1 MWSEPDRVDHPAT
14 LAQGGRQK
22 RLVCSDCAVN
32 SLTVPDDSNSV
43 IVVLGPT
50 GVGKSELSLAL
61 AHELN
66 GEVVNA
72 DSMQLYRG
80 MDIGT
85 AKLLPS
91 QREGVRHHVID
102 VWDLDHVATVAEYQK
117 LARTAIAE
125 IQARGRVPILVG
137 GSGLYINSA
146 VDDMNFPGTDPR
158 IRQRWE
164 SELDRIGPEALHDV
178 LSSRDPVAAAR
189 MEPRNGRRIVRALEV
204 IEITGEPYNAGLGV
218 PKAFIPTVRIGLRR
232 PRAELDELIANR
244 VDRMWQQGWVDEVR
258 DLLER
263 GLAQAPTAS
272 RALGYAQIAAYLA
285 GECDEETARE
295 VTTTA
300 TRRFVRRQHSWFD
313 RDERINWLEIVGGD
327 QQPTNVLNAALSLIS

>member
-1 MWSEPDRVDHPAT
+1 M
-14 LAQGGRQK
+14 
-22 RLVCSDCAVN
+22 
-32 SLTVPDDSNSV
+32 
-43 IVVLGPT
+43 
-50 GVGKSELSLAL
+50 
-61 AHELN
+61 
-66 GEVVNA
+66 
-72 DSMQLYRG
+72 
-80 MDIGT
+80 
-85 AKLLPS
+85 
-91 QREGVRHHVID
+91 
-102 VWDLDHVATVAEYQK
+102 
-117 LARTAIAE
+117 
-125 IQARGRVPILVG
+125 
-137 GSGLYINSA
+137 
-146 VDDMNFPGTDPR
+146 
-158 IRQRWE
+158 
-164 SELDRIGPEALHDV
+164 HDV

-300 TRRFVRRQHSWFD
+300 TRRFLSGANILGSIVMNASTGSRLSGRSTAHERAERRTFAYFVTAAVASCVR
-313 RDERINWLEIVGGD
+313 
-327 QQPTNVLNAALSLIS
+327 